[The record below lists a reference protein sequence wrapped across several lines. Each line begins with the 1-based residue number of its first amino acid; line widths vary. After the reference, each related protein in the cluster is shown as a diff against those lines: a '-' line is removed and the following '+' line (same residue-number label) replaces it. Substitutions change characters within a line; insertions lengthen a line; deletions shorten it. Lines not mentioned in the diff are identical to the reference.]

1 MKNFASPIAL
11 WLAPY
16 TLSVPASSSPSACP
30 SAAAQKT
37 YQQEQHDRAYR
48 GIGNGRT
55 NACAKVNADA
65 RQQPIADEG
74 SQNADDDV
82 ADEPEPGA
90 PHKLT
95 GQPAGHETHQQDNQQ
110 TFIGN
115 VHVRLLLGF
124 KLSTDTV
131 PARSNHSRRILR
143 ESSDIAN
150 DVLAVAQSDTQMA
163 MIQVRW
169 FV

>member
-1 MKNFASPIAL
+1 
-11 WLAPY
+11 
-16 TLSVPASSSPSACP
+16 
-30 SAAAQKT
+30 
-37 YQQEQHDRAYR
+37 
-48 GIGNGRT
+48 
-55 NACAKVNADA
+55 VNADA

-115 VHVRLLLGF
+115 VNDRLLSGAQGKYRPSRLVPSVIFLVLPSGNNWFLSDRGHRPEIVFGVLIIVLGF
-124 KLSTDTV
+124 DGVTG
-131 PARSNHSRRILR
+131 
-143 ESSDIAN
+143 
-150 DVLAVAQSDTQMA
+150 
-163 MIQVRW
+163 
-169 FV
+169 